1 MTLRFKVQ
9 SFVNITSFIFVL
21 LALSAATQAQI
32 PLGGNPAQPS
42 AAKTSASL
50 TPEMLGMPRTQI
62 AFSDRALRLFNG
74 RGAVSVRDKS
84 LTGLQTLLFPP
95 IEIRDYRFF
104 LQFRETKANVLIQ
117 DVV

>member
-9 SFVNITSFIFVL
+9 SFINFMFFIFAL
-21 LALSAATQAQI
+21 LILPSATQGQI
-32 PLGGNPAQPS
+32 PLDGNTGRPS
-42 AAKTSASL
+42 PVRASAPL

-62 AFSDRALRLFNG
+62 AFGDRALRLFNG

-104 LQFRETKANVLIQ
+104 LQFRETNANVLIQ
-117 DVV
+117 